1 MASAYS
7 RDDMSRDAIE
17 DALGSAEFGRDPHPL
32 YRHLRETAPVYWSPT
47 SQQWLVTSYD
57 LVDEVLGQPAAF
69 SSVGA
74 EQSHIARL
82 DEATRAETQTL
93 GVHFATP
100 QLNIT
105 DPPDH
110 KRIRRAFGRPFLPRE
125 VSRYEAPIAAATWR
139 LLDDATASI
148 RGLDIVRD
156 LAEPLPVHVV
166 ALIMGVPESH
176 LDEIRAV
183 TLDQRHFFGT
193 TPPPTTVAR
202 EFDHRLGAWLGWLA
216 AWIDERRSAP
226 RDDVFTRTAE
236 MVDAGSITIHEAVA
250 TCLHLIIAGN
260 STTTALIGN
269 AIYRLLASPEQL
281 DTLTATPSLIGNC
294 IEETLRL
301 EAPLPRD
308 RRIAVRD
315 CRLGDAEIR
324 AGDRVSAVLAAA
336 NRDPAQ
342 FEHPDEFD
350 LGRSFTTHHHASFGR
365 GIHLCLGAPVARLE
379 AAVAVATF
387 LEAVPSPRLV
397 PGFEPDW
404 HIVTT
409 HHGMTTLPVASGLV
423 TA

>member
-1 MASAYS
+1 
-7 RDDMSRDAIE
+7 MSRDSIE
-17 DALGSAEFGRDPHPL
+17 DALGSAEFQRDPHPL
-32 YRHLRETAPVYWSPT
+32 YRHLRETEPVYWSPA

-57 LVDEVLGQPAAF
+57 LVDAVLGQPATF

-82 DEATRAETQTL
+82 DDDTRAGTPTL
-93 GVHFATP
+93 GEHFATP

-110 KRIRRAFGRPFLPRE
+110 TRIRRAFGRPFLPRE
-125 VSRYEAPIAAATWR
+125 VSRFEAPIASTARR
-139 LLDDATASI
+139 LLADAHASAG
-148 RGLDIVRD
+148 GLDVVRD
-156 LAEPLPVHVV
+156 LAEPLPVRVI
-166 ALIMGVPESH
+166 ALVMGVPESH
-176 LDEIRAV
+176 LNAIREV

-193 TPPPTTVAR
+193 TPPPTTIAR
-202 EFDHRLGAWLGWLA
+202 EFDQRLA
-216 AWIDERRSAP
+216 AWHEWLTSWIDERRSAP
-226 RDDVFTRTAE
+226 RDDVMTRTAE

-281 DTLTATPSLIGNC
+281 DALTATPSLIGNC
-294 IEETLRL
+294 IEETLRV

-315 CRLGDAEIR
+315 CQLGDAEIR

-342 FEHPDEFD
+342 FEQPDDFD
-350 LGRSFTTHHHASFGR
+350 IGRSFSTHHHASFGR

-379 AAVAVATF
+379 AAVAVSTF
-387 LEAVPSPRLV
+387 LDAVPSPRLV
-397 PGFEPDW
+397 SGFEPDW
-404 HIVTT
+404 HAVTT
-409 HHGMTTLPVASGLV
+409 HHGMTTLPVASDLV
-423 TA
+423 TATT

>member
-1 MASAYS
+1 MLG
-7 RDDMSRDAIE
+7 DDIE
-17 DALGSAEFGRDPHPL
+17 DALGSAAFQHDPHPL
-32 YRHLRETAPVYWSPT
+32 YHQLRETAPVYWSAA

-57 LVDEVLGQPAAF
+57 LVDEVLTQPATF

-82 DEATRAETQTL
+82 DDETRADTPVL
-93 GVHFATP
+93 GEHFATP

-110 KRIRRAFGRPFLPRE
+110 TRIRRAFGRPFLPRE
-125 VSRYEAPIAAATWR
+125 IGRYGAPIASEARR
-139 LLDDATASI
+139 LLEGAAASAD
-148 RGLDIVRD
+148 GLDVVRD
-156 LAEPLPVHVV
+156 LAEPLPVHVI
-166 ALIMGVPESH
+166 ALIMGVPDSH
-176 LDEIRAV
+176 FDAIAAV

-193 TPPPTTVAR
+193 TPPSPDVAR
-202 EFDHRLGAWLGWLA
+202 VFDDRLDTWHGWLA
-216 AWIDERRSAP
+216 AWIDERRTAP
-226 RDDVFTRTAE
+226 RDDVLTRAAE
-236 MVDAGSITIHEAVA
+236 MVDAGSLTTHEAIA

-269 AIYRLLASPEQL
+269 ALYRLLASPEQL
-281 DTLTATPSLIGNC
+281 EMLAADPSAIANC
-294 IEETLRL
+294 IEETLRV

-315 CRLGDAEIR
+315 CELGGVEIR

-342 FEHPDEFD
+342 FERPDEFD
-350 LGRSFTTHHHASFGR
+350 IGRSFATHHHASFGR

-387 LEAVPSPRLV
+387 LDAVPSPRLV
-397 PGFEPDW
+397 PAFEPDW
-404 HIVTT
+404 HAVTT
-409 HHGMTTLPVASGLV
+409 HHGMTTLPVTSGLV
-423 TA
+423 NA